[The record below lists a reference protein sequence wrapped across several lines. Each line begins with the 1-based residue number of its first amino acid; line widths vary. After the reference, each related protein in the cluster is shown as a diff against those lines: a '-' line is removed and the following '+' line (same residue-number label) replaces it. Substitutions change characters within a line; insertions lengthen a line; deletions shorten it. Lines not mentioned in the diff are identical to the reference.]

1 MNRARMAVLGPVFLL
16 IFLLAG
22 VVWAG
27 SSAHYAVDWQVMS
40 GGGAPAA
47 SGSGDVTLN
56 GSVGQTAIGPSSGGD
71 YNLAAGYWY
80 GAEKEEEG
88 AVYLPLILRSY

>member
-1 MNRARMAVLGPVFLL
+1 MNRARRAVLGPVFLL

-47 SGSGDVTLN
+47 SGSGEVTLN
-56 GSVGQTAIGPSSGGD
+56 GSVGQTAIGPSVGGD
-71 YNLAAGYWY
+71 YKLGAGYWY
-80 GAEKEEEG
+80 SAEQEEG
-88 AVYLPLILRSY
+88 GGVYLPLILRSH